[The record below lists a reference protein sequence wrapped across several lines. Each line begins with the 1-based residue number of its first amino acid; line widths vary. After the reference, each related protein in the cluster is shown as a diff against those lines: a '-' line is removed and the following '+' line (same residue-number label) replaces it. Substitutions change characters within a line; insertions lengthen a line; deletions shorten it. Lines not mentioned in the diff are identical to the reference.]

1 MKSDLP
7 FYGKLAI
14 TILIVVALAEA
25 IPEVINTILLLI
37 LIGLILGHYTK
48 FTFLTQLIGTVGK

>member
-1 MKSDLP
+1 MKNDFP

-14 TILIVVALAEA
+14 VIIIVVALSEA
-25 IPEVINTILLLI
+25 IPEVVNTVLVLI
-37 LIGLILGHYTK
+37 LAGLILGHYTK